1 MGELLRVRIRADA
14 CKRERECDFGG
25 KNDFEEEINNAD
37 EKMSF

>member
-1 MGELLRVRIRADA
+1 MLA
-14 CKRERECDFGG
+14 KERENVILVE